1 MVCDFS
7 SYVLLLFFRA
17 YIILIMIFF
26 RVAKV
31 HPPHSGDSVSHI
43 LLETAA

>member
-17 YIILIMIFF
+17 YIILMMIFF

-31 HPPHSGDSVSHI
+31 HPPHSGNSVSHI
-43 LLETAA
+43 LLEAAA